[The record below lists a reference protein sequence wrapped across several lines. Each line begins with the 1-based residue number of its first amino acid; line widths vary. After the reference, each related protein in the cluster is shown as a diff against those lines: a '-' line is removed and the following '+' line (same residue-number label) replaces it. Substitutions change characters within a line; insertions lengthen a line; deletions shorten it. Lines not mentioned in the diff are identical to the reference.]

1 MARRRPRSI
10 ARALAQG
17 NTTAALVALRDA
29 LARQLDALQTIHD
42 PECACRCGDP
52 VGDVR
57 TIVQVAREL
66 ADLVE
71 QIERRAEKPKDQV
84 IGDDLSER
92 RAARRAG
99 EG

>member
-17 NTTAALVALRDA
+17 DTTAAFVVLRDA
-29 LARQLDALQTIHD
+29 LARQLDALQVVHD
-42 PECACRCGDP
+42 PECTCQCGDP

-71 QIERRAEKPKDQV
+71 QIERRAEKPKEQV
-84 IGDDLSER
+84 IGDELSKR
-92 RAARRAG
+92 RAARRATG
-99 EG
+99 

>member
-1 MARRRPRSI
+1 MARRRPRSV

-17 NTTAALVALRDA
+17 NVTASLVVLRDA
-29 LARQLDALQTIHD
+29 LARQLDALQIEHD
-42 PECACRCGDP
+42 PECTCRCGDP

-71 QIERRAEKPKDQV
+71 QIERRAVKPKEQDRT
-84 IGDDLSER
+84 DELSAKRE
-92 RAARRAG
+92 ARRTAG
-99 EG
+99 